1 MAGCANP
8 TTDTPSTPV
17 TTQEPVV
24 PIETSTSIPTS
35 LPLALRVNEEG
46 ILLSEYEAEIA
57 RLQAALT
64 ELGQEMTPEEQ
75 KSRITDNFID
85 ELLLA
90 QAAAE
95 AGYIVSDEEVQAR
108 VDTMVADLG
117 SMDKL
122 IEWQTNNGYTD
133 ESFRIE
139 LKRAIAVAWQRDQ
152 ITNSVPATAEQ
163 IHARQ
168 LIYQNEANA
177 AADLSQLNNGVEF
190 SMLAEEQDPVLGGD
204 LGWFPRGMLTQPEV
218 EEAVF
223 ALQPGE
229 TTGIIASSIG
239 YHIVN
244 VIERETDHPLSTEAR
259 LMLQE
264 KALEDWLASAREKS
278 TIEVLV
284 P

>member
-1 MAGCANP
+1 MAGCVKP
-8 TTDTPSTPV
+8 TTDMPDTPV
-17 TTQEPVV
+17 TVQETVIPVES
-24 PIETSTSIPTS
+24 PTFTPTS
-35 LPLALRVNEEG
+35 LPLALRVNGEG
-46 ILLSEYEAEIA
+46 ILLSEYEAEVA

-64 ELGQEMTPEEQ
+64 ELGQKMTPEEQ
-75 KSRITDNFID
+75 KTRITDNFID

-95 AGYIVSDEEVQAR
+95 AGYVVSDEEVQTR
-108 VDTMVADLG
+108 IDTMVADLG
-117 SMDKL
+117 NMDKL
-122 IEWQTNNGYTD
+122 VEWQTSNGYTD
-133 ESFRIE
+133 ESFRCQ

-152 ITNSVPATAEQ
+152 ITNSVPNTAEQ

-168 LIYQNEANA
+168 LLYQNEANA
-177 AADLSQLNNGVEF
+177 VQALSQLNGGVEF
-190 SMLAEEQDPVLGGD
+190 STLADQQDPVLGGD
-204 LGWFPRGMLTQPEV
+204 LSWFPRGMLTQPEV

-259 LMLQE
+259 LMLQQ
-264 KALEDWLASAREKS
+264 KALEEWLASARGKS
-278 TIEVLV
+278 TIEILV